1 MNFEVSPYFLITN
14 NAEKLR
20 IRLEEIFNANTV
32 YIQRVKDID
41 RLEARED
48 VDEKDL
54 EKIDQ
59 CVILFG
65 DVKLM
70 IADDTEGLPITKGNN
85 VSLCVTFEN
94 VEDTKR
100 IYDELVELGS
110 EILVPFAP
118 KFYTEGYGYIKDE
131 FGIAYHLF
139 TKKKK
144 KKKGHI

>member
-32 YIQRVKDID
+32 YIQRVKD
-41 RLEARED
+41 RPLEARED
-48 VDEKDL
+48 VDERDL

-100 IYDELVELGS
+100 IYDELVA
-110 EILVPFAP
+110 FAP

-139 TKKKK
+139 TKRKN
-144 KKKGHI
+144 

>member
-20 IRLEEIFNANTV
+20 RRLEELFNADTV
-32 YIQRVKDID
+32 SLHRVKD
-41 RLEARED
+41 RPLEAREG
-48 VDEKDL
+48 VDESDF

-59 CVILFG
+59 CVMLFG

-85 VSLCVTFEN
+85 VSLCLTFEN

-139 TKKKK
+139 TNNRKN
-144 KKKGHI
+144 